1 MLSPRPLVSS
11 ALALLGLAATLGFA
25 RSAHATPS
33 MTITTKTTIG
43 ADLLLDELTVEAGGI
58 LEVVPLRSKGGTG
71 TLRIR
76 ARKITVKKDG
86 TITATKAG
94 YLGVNGADGDAAP
107 GSKGGGKRGANAGNP
122 GGGGGYLGAGADGA
136 SATCVTLAESAGGV
150 AFAMPTATTL
160 LLGSAGGAANVTN
173 PANAGGDG
181 GGVILLEA
189 AEIVIDGTVEARG
202 GSPMQVSGVAPGGGS
217 GGLIVITTAHL
228 SGSTGVISVAGGN
241 GPQAPGAGP
250 IQANNGGGGAGGF
263 IIIKARDVSP
273 EIVSNLDVKG
283 GTTGSCPPP
292 GGAEG
297 EAKISTVDATFCVD
311 VDGDMHLSNAC
322 GGDDCDDSDAAIK
335 PDVAEVC
342 NGADDNCNG
351 VNNEGDNLCSAG
363 RTCDATA
370 KMCIDISDAG
380 TDAGPVVD
388 AGPPPDHI
396 AFEGGC
402 SLGGD
407 GGGLGALATAA
418 LGAAA
423 LAVRRHRA
431 RREARDAR

>member
-43 ADLLLDELTVEAGGI
+43 ADLLLDELTVKAGGI
-58 LEVVPLRSKGGTG
+58 LDVKPRRGGGTG
-71 TLRIR
+71 TIRIR
-76 ARKITVKKDG
+76 ARKITVEAG
-86 TITATKAG
+86 GVITATKAG
-94 YLGVNGADGDAAP
+94 YLGVNGADGDAPP
-107 GSKGGGKRGANAGNP
+107 GSNGGGKRGANAGNP
-122 GGGGGYLGAGADGA
+122 GGGGGYLGVGADGA
-136 SATCVTLAESAGGV
+136 SATCVTLAESAGGG
-150 AFAMPTATTL
+150 AFAMPTATPP

-189 AEIVIDGTVEARG
+189 AEIVINGTVEARG

-228 SGSTGVISVAGGN
+228 SGTTGVISVAGGN

-250 IQANNGGGGAGGF
+250 IQANNGGGGAGGV
-263 IIIKARDVSP
+263 ILIKARDVSP
-273 EIVSNLDVKG
+273 EIVSKLDVKG
-283 GTTGSCPPP
+283 GATGSCPLS
-292 GGAEG
+292 GADG
-297 EAKISTVDATFCVD
+297 QKTITTDDATFCVD
-311 VDGDMHLSNAC
+311 VDGDMRFSTAC
-322 GGDDCDDSDAAIK
+322 GGNDCDDSDAAIK
-335 PDVAEVC
+335 PGVAEVC
-342 NGADDNCNG
+342 NGADDNCDG

-363 RTCDATA
+363 STCDATA

-388 AGPPPDHI
+388 AGPPPDYI
-396 AFEGGC
+396 TFESGC
-402 SLGGD
+402 SFRGGSD
-407 GGGLGALATAA
+407 GPGVLVLAA
-418 LGAAA
+418 LGFGA
-423 LAVRRHRA
+423 LVTRRRCASRREKA
-431 RREARDAR
+431 RR